1 MAPTKALSS
10 LAASSLVRDLEDI
23 KYCDFALMCKGA
35 TIWAHKVV
43 ICPQLSVPAAACSQ
57 REESVATHHH
67 RRQPPPAQHELETVG
82 SNSPGIDNR
91 ERSSNFWPFH
101 QALGTLNFVAHLD
114 IIDVAKERSIDL
126 LATKAVE
133 YFRTEV
139 MEVPGSLTFLNVVP
153 FVFSMDGT
161 GILLQKACMEATRR
175 LLGPG
180 LAVREKIQ
188 QLLGNV
194 FGKVPAFSKGLLGPC
209 LTIAAPS
216 SKKCRFPIQ
225 MRTLPEDKLAL
236 HAKLARLESKVD
248 CELVAGCLKT

>member
-1 MAPTKALSS
+1 MPTVVSS
-10 LAASSLVRDLEDI
+10 GGRVLVE
-23 KYCDFALMCKGA
+23 K
-35 TIWAHKVV
+35 
-43 ICPQLSVPAAACSQ
+43 
-57 REESVATHHH
+57 ATHHH
-67 RRQPPPAQHELETVG
+67 HRQPRPAQHELETVS

-91 ERSSNFWPFH
+91 ERSSNFWPSH
-101 QALGTLNFVAHLD
+101 EALGTLNFVAHLD

-161 GILLQKACMEATRR
+161 GILLQKACMEATRS

-194 FGKVPAFSKGLLGPC
+194 FGKVPAFSQGLLIPC
-209 LTIAAPS
+209 LTIAPPS
-216 SKKCRFPIQ
+216 SKKCRFSDSD
-225 MRTLPEDKLAL
+225 EDA
-236 HAKLARLESKVD
+236 S
-248 CELVAGCLKT
+248 

>member
-1 MAPTKALSS
+1 MER
-10 LAASSLVRDLEDI
+10 LVEYL
-23 KYCDFALMCKGA
+23 Y
-35 TIWAHKVV
+35 
-43 ICPQLSVPAAACSQ
+43 Q
-57 REESVATHHH
+57 ESVATHHH
-67 RRQPPPAQHELETVG
+67 HRQPRPAQHELETVS

-91 ERSSNFWPFH
+91 ERSSNFWPSH
-101 QALGTLNFVAHLD
+101 EALGTLNFVAHLD

-153 FVFSMDGT
+153 
-161 GILLQKACMEATRR
+161 

-180 LAVREKIQ
+180 LTVREKIQ

-194 FGKVPAFSKGLLGPC
+194 FGKVPAFSQGLLSPC

-216 SKKCRFPIQ
+216 SKKCRFSDSD
-225 MRTLPEDKLAL
+225 EDA
-236 HAKLARLESKVD
+236 S
-248 CELVAGCLKT
+248 